1 MPHAQIINAADLITP
16 HEAIRDGFTSQAL
29 AKTVRAEPYVERA
42 KQFSQALQQVTEV
55 NGLLDLREYKPE
67 LIAAAGFSDKSRSHL
82 SPEELDTEL
91 QRVFEAIL
99 QQAGAQFREEVLY
112 RYLLTKGDS
121 LGGEMRNLTG
131 AIAQSKLAG
140 AILKALSQRNI
151 NPDIR
156 RSSEK
161 IQRITWDNRLLLFDC
176 KPALIDK
183 NIDVILLDTVGSGN
197 QRIQFNSSFSAT
209 QRQLLGKHENYL
221 ACGELK
227 GGIDPA
233 GADEHWKT
241 AKSALDRIRERFKER
256 RCPYLFFIGAVIA
269 AGMADEIINDLQ
281 TERLAYAA
289 NLTIER
295 QVDDLASWLVSL

>member
-1 MPHAQIINAADLITP
+1 
-16 HEAIRDGFTSQAL
+16 
-29 AKTVRAEPYVERA
+29 
-42 KQFSQALQQVTEV
+42 
-55 NGLLDLREYKPE
+55 
-67 LIAAAGFSDKSRSHL
+67 
-82 SPEELDTEL
+82 
-91 QRVFEAIL
+91 
-99 QQAGAQFREEVLY
+99 
-112 RYLLTKGDS
+112 LTKGDS
-121 LGGEMRNLTG
+121 LGGEMRNVTG

-140 AILKALSQRNI
+140 AILKALDQRNI

-156 RSSEK
+156 RSGEK

-183 NIDVILLDTVGSGN
+183 NIDVILLDTSGSGN
-197 QRIQFNSSFSAT
+197 PRLQFDNTFSAVE
-209 QRQLLGKHENYL
+209 RHLLGRHENYL

-241 AKSALDRIRERFKER
+241 AKSALERIRERFRET
-256 RCPYLFFIGAVIA
+256 RCPYLFFVGAVIV
-269 AGMADEIINDLQ
+269 AGMADEIFNDL
-281 TERLAYAA
+281 RAGKLAHAA